1 MPLRLRMILVSLA
14 VAVIAAADYAAES
27 IPRLE
32 TRVLGQT
39 SWLADSRAS
48 LRIATTDHLTGAPVQ
63 RAAVRISL
71 LPGKDSRGNVMQV
84 SGVPRLLFVGTTN
97 AEGTADVS
105 FRVPPLPEGQ
115 YRLRVQ
121 VSGAGEYDLVEQNI
135 TIKREAQI
143 LLTTDKPLYQP
154 GQVIHI
160 RALALNAGSLCAMA
174 GQPILIQVEDSKGNK
189 VFKKRDTTSEFGV
202 AYAEFQLA
210 DEINLGSYRITAT
223 VGKDIAERVVKVDRY
238 VLPKFRVTLKPDK
251 TFYMPGDILTGDVQ
265 ADYFFGK
272 PVAGRVE
279 VRLATFDVGF
289 NDFAVVEGTLDAS
302 GHFQFTQKLPTFFA
316 GVPLEQGNAF
326 VKIET
331 TVTDTADHKETITSI
346 VPVAKDPIRVT
357 IVPESTGIVPK
368 VPNLI
373 YVVTSYPDGT
383 PAKTHLRVTTSD
395 QEPIETDADTSGIAV
410 LEITP
415 TDTQFSLTV
424 AAVDASGKVGKAQG
438 QFASTW
444 GEESLLVRTD
454 KAIYSVGQ
462 PVVVTVFSPVKTGTV
477 YIDIVRNRQTALT
490 KAAELVNG
498 RADLV
503 IDLANDLAGTLEVH
517 AYRITRS
524 GQIIRDTQVI
534 FVNPANDLNIAVDVG
549 APSYPPGSK
558 ARIGFRVTDTSGGPV
573 VAALGINI
581 VDESVFALQDMQP
594 GMEKVYF
601 LLEKEILEPRYE
613 IHTID
618 PGDIVR
624 PTPLPGEPPV
634 EVDAKRQLAAAVL
647 FAALPQRTDA
657 YALSVNTYTSK
668 LQKLMEQWTNRVLQ
682 DAKKYSIA
690 MQVFLKRY
698 GRYPTRQEGVN
709 ILVKTRC
716 MFWLITDQWGRPY
729 DFSPMWGES
738 YRNGF
743 TMRTY
748 GADGVPDTEDDI
760 RVAWQPGGEPYLYGT
775 LGKGGDG
782 GIIIGPIWRNGV
794 VEVVPG
800 GPVPPPAPP
809 SAPPTTTGGAD
820 QSSPTPMGQQE
831 VRVRQ
836 FFPETLYTNP
846 AVITDPTGHAAIDV
860 DIADSITTWRI
871 SALASSK
878 AGQLGSTD
886 APLLVFQEFFVDIDF
901 PVALTQGD
909 EVAVPVAVY
918 NYLNSPQT
926 VRLEAVPEPWF
937 EPLGEMT
944 QTLDIGPNEV
954 KGVRFPIR
962 VTGLGFQRLT
972 VKAFGTN
979 RADAVRREVEIRPN
993 GSRVEVTFN
1002 DKLDKDVTKT
1012 VTIPTDSVAGASNI
1026 LVKVYPGVFSQLV
1039 EGMDRIFQM
1048 PFGCFEQTSSTTY
1061 PNVLALDYM
1070 KKTRQGS
1077 PETQMKAEG
1086 YINLGYQRLLSYEV
1100 PGGGFSWFGNPPA
1113 NKVLTAYGL
1122 MEFFDMSKVYEIDEA
1137 VITRTQQ
1144 WLVGQQETDG
1154 SWKPDKEY
1162 LHEESWGRIQHNEVL
1177 PTAYITWALL
1187 STGYGGPEAV
1197 RGVDYVAAH
1206 ADMMDDPY
1214 TLGIIAN
1221 ALVAAKHPKAEDV
1234 LKRLIDMR
1242 IEEDGKVHWK
1252 SGVSTLTYA
1261 REESADIEATAT
1273 IALALVNSGGYPDIT
1288 NKVLAYLISVK
1299 DPNGTWHS
1307 TQATVLAL
1315 KALVAS
1321 LERAGSDTNAAVK
1334 VLVNGQEAASFNITP
1349 DDSDVMRLISAK
1361 DLVKDGD
1368 NEVTIQFSGKGS
1380 CFYQITGVYYM
1391 PWKEI
1396 QPKPGGLIDID
1407 LKYDR
1412 TELETNEIVTAAVKI
1427 TYNGPG
1433 TANMVIV
1440 DLGIPPGFD
1449 VQAEDFGK
1457 LVEQK
1462 VIQKYSFTGRQVIL
1476 YFDKIEAGKPI
1487 TFSYRL
1493 KAKYPLRATTPESK
1507 AYLYYN
1513 PEIQDTTPPVTMTVR

>member
-160 RALALNAGSLCAMA
+160 RALALNAGSLSAMA

-1513 PEIQDTTPPVTMTVR
+1513 PEIQDTTPPITMTVR